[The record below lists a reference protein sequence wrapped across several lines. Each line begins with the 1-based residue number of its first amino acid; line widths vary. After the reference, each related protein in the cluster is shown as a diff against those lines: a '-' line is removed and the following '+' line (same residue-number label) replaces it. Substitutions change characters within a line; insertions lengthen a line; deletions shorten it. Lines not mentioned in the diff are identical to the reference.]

1 MTTTSATAVRP
12 YEPFI
17 AARSPIWLR
26 EAAPQD
32 RAQLEALS
40 VAAEQARAALKTA
53 TDALPSLHAFA
64 SKRLHEDLQQA
75 LGTSVDPT
83 QAIFYWVDPEGKRP
97 PLQHTLLEAALINFH
112 RQEAVASAFG
122 PGSGLFAAIT
132 AEGQPDTAHA
142 LALAPEQFAT
152 RCRFL
157 NIGGHFQRALGEHVP
172 ASLPNRSPITAQMP
186 LSWHL
191 FDTQRKLFKAD
202 AWVASLK
209 GDLGSAGR
217 ALLANWNLITAGPTR
232 TPAQAHRLELLGFPL
247 SQVLVFTA
255 QSPGSDHQA
264 VVAYL
269 PGDTEGSVREYPST
283 RAMVSAWRH
292 RLQASA
298 FQIFLS
304 QFVPL
309 PRRLDFIAAIKQ
321 ALVPGDWLPS
331 HLTWTPIPI
340 AGDPFVEHYRIWA
353 QQTLADAATLAVPT
367 GAIDHQDAVERY
379 ARWVQIGEQLGITL
393 ALMVGSSIP
402 GINIIVDGIVLS
414 QAVYNVYEGVQAW
427 RQGDKQAALE
437 NLFGAVENTAFFTLG
452 KRPQPT
458 PATAAFADKLIPVTG
473 DDGQVRLW
481 RPDLDDFSAR
491 DLPPRAVNPD
501 SAGFYHHRGR
511 AWVRLEGQLHEVAAD
526 ATPMRAQLLHSEAR
540 GYRPVLHSSGNGNWR
555 TTYENPAVWQRLRL
569 IKRFSHRYDSVPADV
584 VVQAQ
589 RLSGISEGQLRA
601 SHLDGKAM
609 PAPLAWLL
617 DQRLA
622 ERQLTSAVQALR
634 TTRRLPGLPAVLVET
649 LRTLPGW
656 PQDYALAY
664 RNEQG
669 VQTFGPSEPT
679 RVIHL
684 DQPSLENGGW
694 AARLI
699 AQLDSRTN
707 DALLGANTSLVPAE
721 FAHAALAER
730 WASTLHNRQ
739 NEFIHHLAE
748 PAARAEPGWQ
758 TLQRQFPGLP
768 PRFLSALMEG
778 RTSVERQALATGH
791 VPPAV
796 GSLAAE
802 SLRQLRLIKACDALA
817 HGHVNSDSERLV
829 FSFWPSMGAW
839 AKATPVELR
848 SGGLNGPVLQRT
860 DATATTAWTLVR
872 RGGRYQAFNAQQ
884 LPLSGETTLEAALF
898 STLSDDVRAQA
909 IDQVQ
914 GAEGLREALL
924 ERALVDRDALRPVMG
939 MVRDNRRFFRPPRR
953 TEQGAVGYELS
964 GRGRWLERLWGSGNP
979 YRRALRALY
988 PEVSDAELTVLQA
1001 ELGDG
1006 EAATTRLAAL
1016 NADLARL
1023 RLELDT
1029 WIAAAGPAI
1038 DENTEAM
1045 VAYRRAV
1052 CQELVAAWQR
1062 RQSNYAYG
1070 GLGYGIDMRG
1080 MTVEQLPTLSVR
1092 FDHVE
1097 RLSMVDMALSHL
1109 EEGFL
1114 ANFPNV
1120 RQLDLSFNN
1129 LTALPQGLE
1138 RLNRL
1143 ERLNLSY
1150 NSQWAMPEV
1159 SQAIG
1164 ALTSQLTHVDLSGMG
1179 LSLSE
1184 EDFQW
1189 LEQFP
1194 NLRVLGLEDNA
1205 ISLDERTANGFN
1217 GLVHLQ
1223 ELTLSGNALGQPP
1236 VVSDLHSLTTLEITN
1251 AHLTVFPPGLQ
1262 ALMNRDPMRLRE
1274 VNLNANAITE
1284 LPDLTATRFIA
1295 LAQAAEDDVASEYY
1309 GISLQLDGNPLNADS
1324 QDMLRRAGIPFFI
1337 EASDTDEV
1345 AVNNDDWL
1353 VGCPEPLR
1361 AHVETERATHEA
1373 AEFYQM
1379 LSRIV
1384 ETADYRSDAVATR
1397 QRAWALVDLWLHPGD
1412 TTLPGLADLRER
1424 LFAMAQDT
1432 QGTCGDGV
1440 ALTLDEMEFE
1450 AEAWQIVGR
1459 STSPGNGPLRELLT
1473 YQRGLFRRA
1482 LVDERARRI
1491 VRARVARRAGLN
1503 AETPAPALDPLD
1515 DISDDQLDE
1524 GLDELQV
1531 RFYLIQKLEGVLEL
1545 PPSRGMR
1552 YSTRVS
1558 GVTVQRVG
1566 VDVYQVDTDEAFA
1579 RWVAEQPGFRV
1590 YLEHGME
1597 QAFAPVRERWDA
1609 AASYLYDASTG
1620 SGTEALPW
1628 PEALN
1633 GLRAAIPD
1641 AAWSADATPP
1651 VLPALTDQQLRVA
1664 YDWVTQ
1670 QRMHELDA
1678 LALRLTC
1685 ELLGLA
1691 TTG

>member
-1 MTTTSATAVRP
+1 MTTTSATDLRP

-17 AARSPIWLR
+17 AARLPIWLR
-26 EAAPQD
+26 EASSHD

-40 VAAEQARAALKTA
+40 VAAEQARDALKTA

-64 SKRLHEDLQQA
+64 CKRLREDLQQA

-83 QAIFYWVDPEGKRP
+83 QAVFYWVDPEGKRP

-132 AEGQPDTAHA
+132 ADGQPDTTHA
-142 LALAPEQFAT
+142 LALTPEQFAT

-157 NIGGHFQRALGEHVP
+157 DIGGQFQRALAEHVP
-172 ASLPNRSPITAQMP
+172 ASLPNRSPVTAQIP
-186 LSWHL
+186 LSWRV
-191 FDTQRKLFKAD
+191 FDTQHKLFKAD
-202 AWVASLK
+202 TWVASLK
-209 GDLGSAGR
+209 GNLGSAGR
-217 ALLANWNLITAGPTR
+217 ALLANWNLIAAAPTR
-232 TPAQAHRLELLGFPL
+232 TPAQAYRLELLGFPL

-255 QSPGSDHQA
+255 QFPASDHQA

-269 PGDTEGSVREYPST
+269 PGDAEGSVREYPSAQ
-283 RAMVSAWRH
+283 AMVSAWGQK
-292 RLQASA
+292 LQASA
-298 FQIFLS
+298 FQALLS

-309 PRRLDFIAAIKQ
+309 SRRLDFMAALNL
-321 ALVPGDWLPS
+321 ALVPGNWLPS
-331 HLTWTPIPI
+331 HLTWTPIPV
-340 AGDPFVEHYRIWA
+340 AGDPFLEHYRIWA
-353 QQTLADAATLAVPT
+353 QQTLADAAVLAVPT
-367 GAIDHQDAVERY
+367 GTIDHQDAVERY
-379 ARWVQIGEQLGITL
+379 ARWVQLGEQLGLTL

-402 GINIIVDGIVLS
+402 GINIIVDGIVLA
-414 QAVYNVYEGVQAW
+414 QAVHNVYEGVQAW

-437 NLFGAVENTAFFTLG
+437 NLFGAIENTAFFGLG

-491 DLPPRAVNPD
+491 DLPPKTVKPD
-501 SAGFYHHRGR
+501 PAGFYHHRGR
-511 AWVRLEGQLHEVAAD
+511 AWVRLEGQFHEVAAD

-540 GYRPVLHSSGNGNWR
+540 SYRPVLHSSGNGNWR

-601 SHLDGKAM
+601 AHLDGKAM

-622 ERQLTSAVQALR
+622 ERQLASAVQALR

-664 RNEQG
+664 QHEQG
-669 VQTFGPSEPT
+669 VQTFGPSEPA

-699 AQLDSRTN
+699 AQLDFRTK
-707 DALLGANTSLVPAE
+707 DALLGAHTSLVPAE
-721 FAHAALAER
+721 FAHATVAER
-730 WASTLHNRQ
+730 WATTLQNRHN
-739 NEFIHHLAE
+739 ELIHRLAE

-758 TLQRQFPGLP
+758 ALQRQFPGLP
-768 PRFLSALMEG
+768 VRFLSALMEG

-802 SLRQLRLIKACDALA
+802 SLRQLRLVKACDALA
-817 HGHVNSDSERLV
+817 HGHFSPDHERLV
-829 FSFWPSMGAW
+829 FSFWPSLGAW

-860 DATATTAWTLVR
+860 NATATTVWTLVR
-872 RGGRYQAFNAQQ
+872 RGHRYQAFNAQQ

-909 IDQVQ
+909 IGHVQ
-914 GAEGLREALL
+914 GPEGLREALL
-924 ERALVDRDALRPVMG
+924 ERALADRDALRPMMG

-964 GRGRWLERLWGSGNP
+964 GRGRWLETLLGSGNP

-988 PEVSDAELTVLQA
+988 PEVSDAELMVLQA

-1038 DENTEAM
+1038 DAYAEAM
-1045 VAYRRAV
+1045 VAYRRAAG
-1052 CQELVAAWQR
+1052 QELVAAWQR

-1080 MTVEQLPTLSVR
+1080 MTVGQLPPLSVR

-1097 RLSMVDMALSHL
+1097 RLAMVDMALTHL
-1109 EEGFL
+1109 DEGFL

-1120 RQLDLSFNN
+1120 RQLDVSFNN

-1150 NSQWAMPEV
+1150 NGQWTLPEV
-1159 SQAIG
+1159 SQAIE
-1164 ALTSQLTHVDLSGMG
+1164 ALTPQLTHLDLSGTG

-1184 EDFQW
+1184 ADFQR
-1189 LEQFP
+1189 LGQFS
-1194 NLRVLGLEDNA
+1194 NLRVLVLEDNA

-1217 GLVHLQ
+1217 ALVQLQ
-1223 ELTLSGNALGQPP
+1223 ELILSGNSLGQPP
-1236 VVSDLHSLTTLEITN
+1236 VVSDLHSLAMLEVTN
-1251 AHLTVFPPGLQ
+1251 ADLTAFPPGLQ
-1262 ALMNRDPMRLRE
+1262 ALMNRDPMQLRE

-1284 LPDLTATRFIA
+1284 LPDLTATRFIT

-1324 QDMLRRAGIPFFI
+1324 QDMLRRAGIPFFTA
-1337 EASDTDEV
+1337 ASDSDEL
-1345 AVNNDDWL
+1345 AVNNDEWL

-1361 AHVETERATHEA
+1361 ARVETERATHEA
-1373 AEFYQM
+1373 AEFYQL

-1384 ETADYRSDAVATR
+1384 ETADYHSDAAATR
-1397 QRAWALVDLWLHPGD
+1397 QRAWALVDLWLRPGEG
-1412 TTLPGLADLRER
+1412 TLPGLADLRER

-1440 ALTLDEMEFE
+1440 ALTLDDMEFE
-1450 AEAWQIVGR
+1450 AEAWQIVGNSR
-1459 STSPGNGPLRELLT
+1459 ATGDGPLQELLT

-1491 VRARVARRAGLN
+1491 VRARLARRAGLGG
-1503 AETPAPALDPLD
+1503 ETPAPALDPLD
-1515 DISDDQLDE
+1515 DIADNHLDE
-1524 GLDELQV
+1524 GLDELEV
-1531 RFYLIQKLEGVLEL
+1531 RFYLFQRLEGPLEL

-1558 GVTVQRVG
+1558 GATAQRVG
-1566 VDVYQVDTDEAFA
+1566 VEVHQSDTDAAFA
-1579 RWVAEQPGFRV
+1579 RWVAERPGFRT
-1590 YLEHGME
+1590 YLEHGRAE
-1597 QAFAPVRERWDA
+1597 AFQTVRERWDA
-1609 AASYLYDASTG
+1609 AASYLYDVSTDDG
-1620 SGTEALPW
+1620 AEALPW
-1628 PEALN
+1628 PVALN
-1633 GLRAAIPD
+1633 GLRDALPE
-1641 AAWSADATPP
+1641 AAWPADATPTA
-1651 VLPALTDQQLRVA
+1651 LPPLNEQQLRVA
-1664 YDWVTQ
+1664 YGWVTQ
-1670 QRMHELDA
+1670 QRMRELNA
-1678 LALRLTC
+1678 LALRLTQ